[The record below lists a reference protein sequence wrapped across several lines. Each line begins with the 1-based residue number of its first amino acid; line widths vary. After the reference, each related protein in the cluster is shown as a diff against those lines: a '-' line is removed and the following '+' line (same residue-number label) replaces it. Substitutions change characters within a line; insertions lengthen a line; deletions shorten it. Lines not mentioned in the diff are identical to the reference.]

1 MRKRR
6 FWKGSALL
14 LAAAAILA
22 GTAGNRQADRIP
34 KETVSTGV
42 LMDDDGYLLPDS
54 STRYLSTEE
63 IADLSAMELCYA
75 RNEIFARLGRKFK
88 SQELMSYFQT
98 KSWYRQIYEPEN
110 FPSDLLNT
118 YENANIQ
125 TLLNREYELC
135 PGGYQ
140 LDQSPSGSVEVSV
153 LPDET
158 EILYADSA
166 LEGYGDLLYQGVE
179 LPISGSSTE
188 TIDAAYFFLLDMDE
202 DGTEELLV

>member
-6 FWKGSALL
+6 FWKGSALF

-34 KETVSTGV
+34 KEMVSTGV

-54 STRYLSTEE
+54 STRYLSAEE
-63 IADLSAMELCYA
+63 IADLSTMELCYA

-140 LDQSPSGSVEVSV
+140 LDQSPPGSVEASV
-153 LPDET
+153 LPDDT

-166 LEGYGDLLYQGVE
+166 LEG
-179 LPISGSSTE
+179 
-188 TIDAAYFFLLDMDE
+188 
-202 DGTEELLV
+202 